1 MAVCE
6 RCGKTPQ
13 FGHRRSHSL
22 KATPRKF
29 KVNIQTTTLFENGRR
44 RRYYRI
50 TKEGRAQLAAHRQQ
64 WKVVDGT
71 LRGLWMKACTA

>member
-44 RRYYRI
+44 RRAR
-50 TKEGRAQLAAHRQQ
+50 LCAACL
-64 WKVVDGT
+64 K
-71 LRGLWMKACTA
+71 TAAKTA